1 MAILNL
7 PTAIWNLARVNEWSV
22 SGTNPIIYPL
32 QNAFELC
39 TRTNP
44 SETDPALYKYF
55 FDNIWIPVKKMFT
68 DQNVQL
74 TPEEFLAA
82 EYVWV
87 NIGLTPQEISESYQ
101 TLYGMNYLSVP
112 LMQQSLN
119 QCIRTLGAKMKA
131 IFNLNKGK
139 YLKLLDLQG
148 LSYNPLW
155 NVDGTEIRQTLEN
168 EGVNDVSSKAFSSDH
183 GGTSDDVKRSHNAAP
198 YDGDGTASKL
208 EWEEETK
215 GGNTALDSIPQYGYD
230 SSTDQ
235 WTTSA
240 GSLQNL
246 SGETMSASGSR
257 NETKYTHRNAEN
269 GINDT
274 SEGGYGTDYVVQA
287 VDTAFGQMLV
297 GGDKMHVEK
306 YLRQGNIGVTK
317 STELIEAEREILRFS
332 VLKEFFDDINE
343 QLLVGIY

>member
-7 PTAIWNLARVNEWSV
+7 PKSIWNLRTVNDWATYNMQPYS
-22 SGTNPIIYPL
+22 TPQY
-32 QNAFELC
+32 AFQRCIELA
-39 TRTNP
+39 TQTQTEP
-44 SETDPALYKYF
+44 TIKYF
-55 FDNIWIPVKKMFT
+55 FTDIWIPVKKMYT

-74 TPEEFLAA
+74 TPEQFLAA
-82 EYVWV
+82 EYVWA
-87 NIGLTPQEISESYQ
+87 NIGLTPVQISDAYQ

-112 LMQQSLN
+112 AFSDD
-119 QCIRTLGAKMKA
+119 LGYSSVSELSSRMRA

-168 EGVNDVSSKAFSSDH
+168 EGVNDVSSKAFASDH
-183 GGTSDDVKRSHNAAP
+183 GGTSDDVKRSHNVAP

-215 GGNTALDSIPQYGYD
+215 GGNNALDSIPQYGYD
-230 SSTDQ
+230 STTDQ
-235 WTTSA
+235 WITSA

-257 NETKYTHRNAEN
+257 NETTYTHNNAEN
-269 GINDT
+269 GITDT
-274 SEGGYGTDYVVQA
+274 TYGTDYVVQA

-306 YLRQGNIGVTK
+306 YIRQGNIGVTK

-332 VLKEFFDDINE
+332 VLKEFFDDLNE

>member
-1 MAILNL
+1 MKKMAILNL
-7 PTAIWNLARVNEWSV
+7 PKKIWNLRTVNDWATYNMQPYS
-22 SGTNPIIYPL
+22 TP
-32 QNAFELC
+32 QFAFQRCIELA
-39 TRTNP
+39 TQTQ
-44 SETDPALYKYF
+44 TDPTIKYF
-55 FDNIWIPVKKMFT
+55 FTDIWIPVKKMYT

-74 TPEEFLAA
+74 TPEQFLAA
-82 EYVWV
+82 EYVWA
-87 NIGLTPQEISESYQ
+87 NIGLTPLQISDAYQ

-112 LMQQSLN
+112 AFSDD
-119 QCIRTLGAKMKA
+119 LGYSSVSELSSRMRV

-168 EGVNDVSSKAFSSDH
+168 EGVNDV
-183 GGTSDDVKRSHNAAP
+183 TSNNFGYDREVTTDNTTKQHKTTP
-198 YDGDGTASKL
+198 YDSATLKL
-208 EWEEETK
+208 ENEDTTQGQQSVSNLPEYKYDISTGTWTQTESGSFSNVSTQT
-215 GGNTALDSIPQYGYD
+215 GN
-230 SSTDQ
+230 SSTSGNV
-235 WTTSA
+235 TSYKH
-240 GSLQNL
+240 N
-246 SGETMSASGSR
+246 
-257 NETKYTHRNAEN
+257 NAEN
-269 GINDT
+269 GINDST
-274 SEGGYGTDYVVQA
+274 YGKEYVVKA

-317 STELIEAEREILRFS
+317 STELIEAEREVLRFS

>member
-1 MAILNL
+1 MKKMAILNL
-7 PTAIWNLARVNEWSV
+7 PKKIWNLRTVNDWA
-22 SGTNPIIYPL
+22 TYNMQPYNTP
-32 QNAFELC
+32 QYAFQRCIELA
-39 TRTNP
+39 TQTQTEP
-44 SETDPALYKYF
+44 TIKYF
-55 FDNIWIPVKKMFT
+55 FTDIWIPVKKMYT

-74 TPEEFLAA
+74 TPEQFLAA
-82 EYVWV
+82 EYVWA
-87 NIGLTPQEISESYQ
+87 NIGLTPLQISDAYQ

-112 LMQQSLN
+112 AFSDD
-119 QCIRTLGAKMKA
+119 LGYSSVSELSSKMKA

-168 EGVNDVSSKAFSSDH
+168 EGVNDVSSNAFASGH
-183 GGTSDDVKRSHNAAP
+183 GGTAEDSISTHKTTP
-198 YDGDGTASKL
+198 YDSNTLKTEYEDT
-208 EWEEETK
+208 TK
-215 GGNTALDSIPQYGYD
+215 GGQTSINGIPQYGYN
-230 SSTDQ
+230 STTDT
-235 WTTSA
+235 WETTD
-240 GSLQNL
+240 GSLSNL

-257 NETKYTHRNAEN
+257 NETTYTHNNAEN
-269 GINDT
+269 GITDET
-274 SEGGYGTDYVVQA
+274 YGTDYVVQA

-306 YLRQGNIGVTK
+306 YIRQGNIGVTK

>member
-7 PTAIWNLARVNEWSV
+7 PKKIWNLRTVNDWATYNMQPYS
-22 SGTNPIIYPL
+22 TP
-32 QNAFELC
+32 QFAFQRCIELA
-39 TRTNP
+39 TQTQ
-44 SETDPALYKYF
+44 TDPTIKYF
-55 FDNIWIPVKKMFT
+55 FTDIWIPVKKMYT

-74 TPEEFLAA
+74 TPEQFLAA
-82 EYVWV
+82 EYVWANV
-87 NIGLTPQEISESYQ
+87 GLTPLQISDAYQ

-112 LMQQSLN
+112 AFSDD
-119 QCIRTLGAKMKA
+119 LGYSSVSELSSRMRA

-168 EGVNDVSSKAFSSDH
+168 EGINDVKTNAFSSDH
-183 GGTSDDVKRSHNAAP
+183 GGTAEDVTSTHETTP
-198 YDGDGTASKL
+198 YDSTTLKTEYVD
-208 EWEEETK
+208 TK
-215 GGNTALDSIPQYGYD
+215 QGGQTSLSGIPQYGYD
-230 SSTDQ
+230 STTDQ
-235 WTTSA
+235 WTRTD
-240 GSLQNL
+240 GSLANL
-246 SGETMSASGSR
+246 SGETMSASGSV
-257 NETKYTHRNAEN
+257 NETTYKHNNAEN

-306 YLRQGNIGVTK
+306 YIRQGNIGVTK
-317 STELIEAEREILRFS
+317 STELIEAEREVLRFS
-332 VLKEFFDDINE
+332 VLKEFFNDLNE